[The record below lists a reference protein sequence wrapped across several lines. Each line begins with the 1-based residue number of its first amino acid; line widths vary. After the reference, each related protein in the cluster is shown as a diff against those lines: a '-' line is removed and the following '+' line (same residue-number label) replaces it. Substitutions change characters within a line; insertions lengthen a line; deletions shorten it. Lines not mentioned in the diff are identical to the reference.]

1 MSDPTVYA
9 WDRER
14 GDYVSD
20 AGVRCSAPRVVGL
33 DDYAILRAEVERQRQ
48 LIEDIDASGIHSC
61 HDHCQRLECAQ
72 RREIE
77 RLRAEVTESRRC
89 ETEPYQVSEWL
100 QREHDKLRTR
110 LAEARAEC
118 AENATLRARLAEAE
132 RDAVRYRWLR
142 DRAWPFEFNGDTPA
156 DADAA
161 IDAAMRPPAKNHTP
175 RCSYWDGL
183 FAQVCNC
190 GAADNE
196 RA

>member
-14 GDYVSD
+14 DDYVSD

-77 RLRAEVTESRRC
+77 RPRAEVTESRRC
-89 ETEPYQVSEWL
+89 ETESYQVSEWL

-110 LAEARAEC
+110 LAEARDLLTLAAGVALLPSGVPALPLAIRERI
-118 AENATLRARLAEAE
+118 AAWLRAQE
-132 RDAVRYRWLR
+132 
-142 DRAWPFEFNGDTPA
+142 
-156 DADAA
+156 
-161 IDAAMRPPAKNHTP
+161 PP
-175 RCSYWDGL
+175 R
-183 FAQVCNC
+183 
-190 GAADNE
+190 
-196 RA
+196 